1 VLVIG
6 LTGGIGS
13 GKTAAS
19 EQFAALGVPVID
31 ADQLSRELTRPG
43 MPALRQIVDCFGADI
58 LTPAGQ
64 LDRAA
69 LRERIFSD
77 PAARQKLEDILHP
90 AIRQEMSRRLK
101 TLQSPYA
108 VLVIPL
114 LIEAGQQ
121 DLVDRILLI
130 DVPPALQ
137 RRRVLERD
145 KISAEQLDNILSA
158 QLSREQ
164 RLADADDIINNEGDL
179 ADLRQAIGHIHQ
191 TYLALSSGEG
201 FTHPPA

>member
-1 VLVIG
+1 M
-6 LTGGIGS
+6 TGGIGS

-19 EQFAALGVPVID
+19 EQFSTLGVPVID
-31 ADQLSRELTRPG
+31 ADQISRELTLPG
-43 MPALRQIVDCFGADI
+43 MPALRQIADCFGTNI
-58 LTPAGQ
+58 LSPAGQ

-69 LRERIFSD
+69 LREKVFSN
-77 PAARQKLEDILHP
+77 PAARKKLEGILHP

-101 TLQSPYA
+101 TLQAPYV

-114 LIEAGQQ
+114 LIEAAQQ

-130 DVPPALQ
+130 DIPPGLQ

-145 KISAEQLDNILSA
+145 KISAKQLDGILSA

-164 RLADADDIINNEGDL
+164 HLAEADDIINNEGDL
-179 ADLRQAIGHIHQ
+179 ADLREAIGHIHQ
-191 TYLALSSGEG
+191 TYLALSSG
-201 FTHPPA
+201 